1 MKIVEILP
9 GISTSA
15 LGFGC
20 APILGS
26 VDAQTSRKA
35 LGVALDCGVTHFDL
49 ARSYGYGQA
58 ERFVGKFLT
67 GRRAEVTI
75 ATKFGIEATGL
86 ATLLSPVKPLV
97 RALKGKL
104 QGRPEKS
111 WAPAA
116 TGSAAHV
123 ADFFHRRP
131 ELEAAFMRK
140 SFEKSLRE
148 LGTDYVDFLFIH
160 EPLSSIRRVEELK
173 ELAAKLKKEGK
184 LRAFGLAYMQDQS
197 DLHLDYLA
205 GFDLQQFNNSPD
217 IDGYERILASRSDS
231 PNIFFSP
238 FRHSRECESHA
249 DVLSKLSKA
258 FPRSVTL
265 CSMFNPEHIVR
276 NAAALQ
282 C

>member
-1 MKIVEILP
+1 
-9 GISTSA
+9 
-15 LGFGC
+15 
-20 APILGS
+20 
-26 VDAQTSRKA
+26 
-35 LGVALDCGVTHFDL
+35 
-49 ARSYGYGQA
+49 
-58 ERFVGKFLT
+58 VGKFLT

-160 EPLSSIRRVEELK
+160 TPPNTIGCMDELVELASKLK
-173 ELAAKLKKEGK
+173 EQGK
-184 LRAFGLAYMQDQS
+184 VRAFGLAFMQEQKE
-197 DLHLDYLA
+197 LHTNYLGA
-205 GFDLQQFNNSPD
+205 FDIHQFNNSPRMK
-217 IDGYERILASRSDS
+217 GYDDLRGSRSGS

-238 FRHSRECESHA
+238 LRHRRGDDSPT
-249 DVLSKLSKA
+249 DVLQKLSVD

-265 CSMFNPEHIVR
+265 CSMFKPEHIR
-276 NAAALQ
+276 SNANVFQ
-282 C
+282 